1 MLIPFWRGMGRKT
14 GTANPFFVSFSSLA
28 LETLAWASGKT
39 GVHRYFRLLQASR
52 TSSVTG
58 TNLIMQ
64 VSEELERGHHEH
76 RPYWKRAHHDW
87 RFWVAL
93 VLMLAAMF

>member
-1 MLIPFWRGMGRKT
+1 MM
-14 GTANPFFVSFSSLA
+14 
-28 LETLAWASGKT
+28 
-39 GVHRYFRLLQASR
+39 H
-52 TSSVTG
+52 
-58 TNLIMQ
+58 

-93 VLMLAAMF
+93 VLMLAAMLIYVMTDDLSIVPSIHTRAAPASNSRGAAQ